1 LGELARFIKSS
12 GIADKEEITVGLSS
26 NQIGFRIAKTVF
38 ISRLI
43 EGNFPAYEQIVPKT
57 HEIEINMNAAAL
69 LGVTKRAAICS
80 NERAGSVKY
89 TFKAGVMVVNS
100 SSQSMDFEDEISI
113 DYKGKDFQISF
124 NPKFILDILKVSGEK
139 ELTAEFTTPSTPAI
153 IRVKGRE
160 DLIYII
166 MPLRTQ

>member
-1 LGELARFIKSS
+1 
-12 GIADKEEITVGLSS
+12 
-26 NQIGFRIAKTVF
+26 
-38 ISRLI
+38 
-43 EGNFPAYEQIVPKT
+43 
-57 HEIEINMNAAAL
+57 
-69 LGVTKRAAICS
+69 
-80 NERAGSVKY
+80 VKY
-89 TFKAGVMVVNS
+89 TFKSGALVVNS
-100 SSQSMDFEDEISI
+100 SSQSMDFEDEIAI

-124 NPKFILDILKVSGEK
+124 NPKFILDIMKVSGEK